1 MKYYILKA
9 FCEYLT
15 SFQNIKHIK
24 RVENNTLKIEFT
36 SEDTFYFDM
45 TKGNST
51 AYIKDAKENIKKDFR
66 SPFDI
71 SLQKKFTNSKVNK
84 VYLLNDDKVLCFEML
99 AKSKYK
105 KEIVTIQFEF
115 TGKNTNV
122 IILDEN
128 RTILEALRHIDEQSS
143 SRVVRPG
150 IKLDE
155 LPKPNFVFKEQ
166 ECDDV
171 VSVLKNIFIE
181 KEQKNLQNIKKQ
193 KINQIKKQKEKLE
206 KILNKLEDIE
216 VLEKQSEE
224 LYQKANLILANL
236 HNIKPYEKEI
246 ELLDFEGN
254 NVTIKLDTNYPTP
267 SSFADF
273 TFKGAKKL
281 KQRALNQHLEQT
293 NLSQKIEFFNRMIDT
308 IENASSI
315 DEIEFF
321 LPKKDKKQT
330 KTKKQEPYQSFFI
343 DGYKIMLGRDER
355 ENIYLLQNAKA
366 SDFWFHLQ
374 GQVSSH
380 VIVSNTKKELPEHIL
395 IEAAKICARFSI
407 DSGGVFQVDYTQRRH
422 VKIQS
427 RANVLYNPYK
437 SLTVKI

>member
-9 FCEYLT
+9 FCNYL
-15 SFQNIKHIK
+15 SKFQNIKHIK

-36 SEDTFYFDM
+36 REEVFYFDM

-51 AYIKDAKENIKKDFR
+51 AYIKEAKESIKKDFR

-71 SLQKKFTNSKVNK
+71 SLQKKFSNSTINK
-84 VYLLNDDKVLCFEML
+84 IYLRNDDKVLCFEML

-105 KEIVTIQFEF
+105 REIATIQFEF

-122 IILDEN
+122 IILNEEGV
-128 RTILEALRHIDEQSS
+128 ILEALRHIDEQSS

-150 IKLDE
+150 VKLEE

-166 ECDDV
+166 ECSDV
-171 VSVLKNIFIE
+171 VEILKDIYKQ
-181 KEQKNLQNIKKQ
+181 KEQNNLTNVKKQ
-193 KINQIKKQKEKLE
+193 KINQIKKQKQKLE
-206 KILNKLEDIE
+206 KILNNLEDIE
-216 VLEKQSEE
+216 KLELQSDE

-236 HNIKPYEKEI
+236 HNIKPYAKEI
-246 ELLDFEGN
+246 QLIDFEGN
-254 NVTIKLDTNYPTP
+254 EVTTELDTNYPTP
-267 SSFADF
+267 SSFANF
-273 TFKGAKKL
+273 TFKSAKKL
-281 KQRALNQHLEQT
+281 KQKALNQHLEQT
-293 NLSQKIEFFNRMIDT
+293 NLTQKIEFFNRMIDT
-308 IENASSI
+308 IENANSI

-355 ENIYLLQNAKA
+355 ENIFLLENSKA

-380 VIVSNTKKELPEHIL
+380 VIVSNTKKELPEHII

-407 DSGGVFQVDYTQRRH
+407 DSGGVFTVDYTQRRH
-422 VKIQS
+422 VNIQS
-427 RANVLYNPYK
+427 RANVLYTIYK
-437 SLTVKI
+437 TLTVKV

>member
-36 SEDTFYFDM
+36 REDTFYFDM

-71 SLQKKFTNSKVNK
+71 MLQKKLTNSKINK

-181 KEQKNLQNIKKQ
+181 KEQKNLQNVKKQ
-193 KINQIKKQKEKLE
+193 KIYQIKKQKDKLE